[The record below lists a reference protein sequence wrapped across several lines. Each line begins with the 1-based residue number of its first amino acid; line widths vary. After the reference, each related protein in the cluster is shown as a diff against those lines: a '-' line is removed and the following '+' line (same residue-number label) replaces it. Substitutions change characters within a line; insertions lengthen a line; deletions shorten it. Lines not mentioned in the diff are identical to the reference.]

1 MYKAIKTKIAA
12 LLMVIL
18 TVVGIGSQAI
28 SARAATEV
36 EAAEKTASW
45 QKKRYIRSET
55 GGPWSRW
62 R

>member
-28 SARAATEV
+28 SARAATEF
-36 EAAEKTASW
+36 EAAEKTA
-45 QKKRYIRSET
+45 
-55 GGPWSRW
+55 
-62 R
+62 